1 MITIVALKI
10 FTLQEKIK
18 LFSYVAAKDII
29 EEEGMG
35 TGSIRWEVYGCRRR
49 KNEIDEKWKKTK
61 NKA

>member
-1 MITIVALKI
+1 
-10 FTLQEKIK
+10 
-18 LFSYVAAKDII
+18 
-29 EEEGMG
+29 MG